1 MLGSA
6 GQVWGWHHPLAPY
19 HGVAGWSPAYLGR
32 KESPH
37 LRQLRT
43 PVLRRPHSPR
53 CCQHRAVTQFAARG
67 SGCGCLTSRLG
78 SSSFS
83 RPRAFSPCPAQNRGA
98 GAHAPL
104 FTEQCLSPSG
114 HKLPAELPGS
124 SLGFLETQRPAWQA
138 QSQPTGLLSQHSSDH
153 CMRFA
158 LQSICS
164 CARGWGVFFNLCFF
178 H

>member
-1 MLGSA
+1 MG
-6 GQVWGWHHPLAPY
+6 LASSSCPI
-19 HGVAGWSPAYLGR
+19 S
-32 KESPH
+32 
-37 LRQLRT
+37 
-43 PVLRRPHSPR
+43 R
-53 CCQHRAVTQFAARG
+53 CCWLEPCISWPKGEPPPPSAAHPCPEKTPQPSMLPAQG
-67 SGCGCLTSRLG
+67 SDSVC
-78 SSSFS
+78 SSGLWVWMSH
-83 RPRAFSPCPAQNRGA
+83 FSPWQQQLFPTKGFFSLPSTKQRGRCSRS
-98 GAHAPL
+98 L